1 MLLSEANARLKTVK
15 INEDQLWALNSL
27 YILLDLDKDD
37 FCKIVDAVGV
47 DKLLSKQNRYE
58 RLDKAEQEL
67 TAKEKYLKAKNRLEE
82 LESEKQSLENIV
94 NSYKAVK

>member
-37 FCKIVDAVGV
+37 FCKIIDAVGV
-47 DKLLSKQNRYE
+47 DKLISKQNHYE

-67 TAKEKYLKAKNRLEE
+67 TAKEKYLKAKSRLAE

-94 NSYKAVK
+94 NSYKAV